1 MVSPSGALAAA
12 GISRSHGAQVVLAAV
27 DLVVPPQARLGLVGP
42 NGAGKSTL
50 LRLLAGLDEPDRGR
64 VRRTPPSLAVGHLP
78 QEREP
83 LRAETLRAYLDVKAI
98 EELERALA
106 AYEGT
111 AILVTHD
118 RRFLQAFGATR
129 TIEL

>member
-12 GISRSHGAQVVLAAV
+12 GISRSHGAQVVLADV
-27 DLVVPPQARLGLVGP
+27 DLVVPPQAR
-42 NGAGKSTL
+42 
-50 LRLLAGLDEPDRGR
+50 
-64 VRRTPPSLAVGHLP
+64 
-78 QEREP
+78 
-83 LRAETLRAYLDVKAI
+83 
-98 EELERALA
+98 LA